1 MITDA
6 DTAMMLDKMYTD
18 AADEFVKMVEPVVKQ
33 VDMSKMTND
42 DFLKHC
48 RNAFEAGVAKGVNIL
63 FSIDKSLGVY

>member
-1 MITDA
+1 MRDA
-6 DTAMMLDKMYTD
+6 VISMMLEKMYTD

-48 RNAFEAGVAKGVNIL
+48 RNAFEAGVAKGVDML
-63 FSIDKSLGVY
+63 FSIDKSLGI